1 MKRKTTIKIKSSSN
15 DLKQIND
22 GKSKSDDLK
31 SFQRD
36 EIVDDEEREKN
47 SLKHSISYSKYLKNV
62 EQGIYDDPV
71 SYIYLIFS
79 SLSLVTPCFKCHQAQ
94 PSLFTTTSHFTNY
107 RGLINLCIILL
118 IMSTSRLVLENIIK

>member
-22 GKSKSDDLK
+22 GKSKSNDLN

-36 EIVDDEEREKN
+36 EINDEEKKKT

-71 SYIYLIFS
+71 SFIYLICS
-79 SLSLVTPCFKCHQAQ
+79 SLSLSLVTPYF
-94 PSLFTTTSHFTNY
+94 
-107 RGLINLCIILL
+107 
-118 IMSTSRLVLENIIK
+118 